1 MEATVIV
8 TVLALLQFTLFGFQ
22 VGGMRTKHGIRAPAT
37 TGHPEF
43 ERMFRVQMN
52 TLEQLV
58 VFVPALWMHAWL
70 TGQVLVG
77 AGIGL
82 AYIVG
87 RFMYRAAYLKDPAGR
102 GPGFGLTVVATAVLL
117 LWSLVI
123 AVKALI

>member
-8 TVLALLQFTLFGFQ
+8 TVLALLQFMWFGFQ
-22 VGGMRTKHGIRAPAT
+22 VGSMRTKHGVKAPAT
-37 TGHPEF
+37 SGPPEF
-43 ERMFRVQMN
+43 DRTFRVQMN

-70 TGQVLVG
+70 TGQVTWG
-77 AGIGL
+77 AGIGV

-102 GPGFGLTVVATAVLL
+102 GPGFGLTVVATSVLL
-117 LWSLVI
+117 LWSLVAAI
-123 AVKALI
+123 RALV